1 MFLFAPPLGT
11 SERLISADKA
21 PPPLPRVAT
30 PLPRGGEGAVFS
42 PLRALFAFA
51 EAEAPTSHLKRGGGG
66 WGSGVVG
73 VVGVVGDVASDIQ
86 KEEGGGLG

>member
-1 MFLFAPPLGT
+1 MSP
-11 SERLISADKA
+11 LISK
-21 PPPLPRVAT
+21 
-30 PLPRGGEGAVFS
+30 
-42 PLRALFAFA
+42 
-51 EAEAPTSHLKRGGGG
+51 KRRGGG